1 MPSAFFSRLA
11 ALLLVAGGLT
21 AAYFAYQEAVHPLL
35 SEGSEVRMQPL
46 EEATPDKDEPD
57 APQGPAVLQ
66 TPGLSEEEKNLPPP
80 APEEQVPATPA
91 APASSADGTAVAPS
105 LEAGATLPDGATP
118 AVPPAPAH
126 APVAESVPALELS
139 VRRPDDVR
147 VRITSQDDAPT
158 R

>member
-66 TPGLSEEEKNLPPP
+66 TPGLSEEEKNLPHP
-80 APEEQVPATPA
+80 APEEQAPATPA
-91 APASSADGTAVAPS
+91 APALSADGTPVAPS

-118 AVPPAPAH
+118 APVQ